1 MLMPDLT
8 VLVTADPASSY
19 LGPLQRMPEGTRVIV
34 SNQRE
39 RLLEAAPE
47 ADVLVH
53 GDFHN
58 VQPFLDTFP
67 HATKVRWIHVLSAG
81 IERQLS
87 PEILASP
94 VPMTNGRG
102 VFSRPL
108 GEWVIGAMIY
118 FTYDVPRMLRQQRAG
133 VWEQFSHGELYGRTL
148 AIVGYGDIGQTV
160 GARAEGFGMRVMPIR
175 SKHSPEDLMRA
186 MEAADYIAVTAPLTP
201 LTRGLIGQ
209 KQIAAMK
216 PGAVVINI
224 GRGPVIDEAALLAA
238 LKAKKIRG
246 AALDVFEIEPLPAG
260 HPFYQM
266 ENVLVSPHCAD
277 ILPDSRELAVEFFVE
292 NFGRF
297 ARGEPLRNIVNKH
310 AGY

>member
-1 MLMPDLT
+1 VPALT
-8 VLVTADPASSY
+8 LLVTADPASAY
-19 LGPLQRMPEGTRVIV
+19 LAPLKRLPEGTRVIV

-39 RLLEAAPE
+39 RLFEAAPD

-58 VQPFLDTFP
+58 AQLFLETFP

-87 PEILASP
+87 PEIIASP

-118 FTYDVPRMLRQQRAG
+118 FTFDIPRMLRQQRAG
-133 VWEQFSHGELYGRTL
+133 MWEQFSHAELYGRTL
-148 AIVGYGDIGQTV
+148 AIIGFGDIGQTV
-160 GARAEGFGMRVMPIR
+160 GARAEGFGMRVIPIR
-175 SKHSPEDLMRA
+175 SKHSPEDLMSA

-201 LTRGLIGQ
+201 QTRGLIGA

-216 PGAVVINI
+216 PTAVVINI
-224 GRGPVIDEAALLAA
+224 GRGPVIHEAALLAA
-238 LKAKKIRG
+238 LQANKIRG
-246 AALDVFEIEPLPAG
+246 AALDVFETEPLPAG
-260 HPFYQM
+260 HPFYKM
-266 ENVLVSPHCAD
+266 ENVLVSPHSAD
-277 ILPDSRELAVEFFVE
+277 ILPNSRDLAVEFFVE
-292 NFGRF
+292 NFVRF
-297 ARGEPLRNIVNKH
+297 AKGEPLRNVVNKH